1 MVLSDPKP
9 VPGSAAN
16 QGRFQIVNQT
26 GIARLIARLIEQ
38 QEKERRRKR
47 EGLVRGSVVGLEVT
61 RRKSRDRRI
70 QEKGKDMTY
79 LDIRSFKECIH

>member
-1 MVLSDPKP
+1 M
-9 VPGSAAN
+9 
-16 QGRFQIVNQT
+16 
-26 GIARLIARLIEQ
+26 IARLIEQ

-47 EGLVRGSVVGLEVT
+47 EGLGRGSVVGLEVT